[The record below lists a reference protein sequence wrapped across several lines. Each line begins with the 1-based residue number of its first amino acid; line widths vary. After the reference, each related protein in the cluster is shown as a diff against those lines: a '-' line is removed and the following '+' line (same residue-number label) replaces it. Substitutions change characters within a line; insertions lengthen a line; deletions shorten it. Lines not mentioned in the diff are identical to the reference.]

1 MDENLGEQ
9 IRRLRETR
17 RWTQGQLASL
27 LGVSTKT
34 VSNWETGR
42 NDPRS
47 SLGALQELFG
57 RQLRADAEPT
67 DVVTEVDDVERAIR
81 ASGLHKWR
89 QNAVLSTYELHLQ
102 QQRAEGTG

>member
-1 MDENLGEQ
+1 MEETLGEQ

-27 LGVSTKT
+27 LGVSEKT
-34 VSNWETGR
+34 VGNWENGR

-57 RQLRADAEPT
+57 RQLRADAEPS
-67 DVVTEVDDVERAIR
+67 DVDEVDDVERAIR

-89 QNAVLSTYELHLQ
+89 QTAVLSAYELHLQ
-102 QQRAEGTG
+102 QQRAESTG